1 MCPHGAWWDGTDM
14 PDHHISYVE
23 CDIPAGLTV
32 AEWRRIRSAGQPVR
46 TRRLQRLFLLARA

>member
-1 MCPHGAWWDGTDM
+1 M

-32 AEWRRIRSAGQPVR
+32 AEWRRIRSAGQSVR
-46 TRRLQRLFLLARA
+46 TRRAPRLWLLARA